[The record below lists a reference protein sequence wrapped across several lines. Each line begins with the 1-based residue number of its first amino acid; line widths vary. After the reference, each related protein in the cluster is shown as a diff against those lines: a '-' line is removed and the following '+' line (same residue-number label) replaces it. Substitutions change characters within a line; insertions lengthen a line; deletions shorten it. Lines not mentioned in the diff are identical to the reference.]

1 MRHRTLAGIA
11 ASAVLLIAACSS
23 SGATVAPSQAA
34 PTAEAS
40 AAAPSVSA
48 AAGGGG
54 GAVCSQSAATG
65 TVAVAIKD
73 FAFGPADIS
82 AKVGDVITF
91 TNGDSASHTATLDNG
106 SCTTGTISPGS
117 SDGLTFTAAGTYPF
131 HCKIHTSMKG
141 TITVS

>member
-1 MRHRTLAGIA
+1 MHHRTLVGLA
-11 ASAVLLIAACSS
+11 ACAVLLVAACSS

-34 PTAEAS
+34 PTTEAS
-40 AAAPSVSA
+40 AAPSESS

-54 GAVCSQSAATG
+54 GAVCSQSAEAG

-91 TNGDSASHTATLDNG
+91 TNGDSAPHTATLDDG
-106 SCTTGTISPGS
+106 SCTTGTISTGS
-117 SDGLTFTAAGTYPF
+117 SDGLTFSVAGSYPF
-131 HCKIHTSMKG
+131 HCKIHTNMKG